1 MMENIKFNKFG
12 MKLNLVL
19 LKKIPKALLYH
30 FQEYSTGKEYLA
42 KNNFDFTRGL
52 VCMKS
57 ENDKSLLLKIHSSI
71 VPWWGKI
78 LKKKKINWLWC
89 NKFNYK
95 FRFGGE

>member
-1 MMENIKFNKFG
+1 MMENIKLNEFG
-12 MKLNLVL
+12 MKLNLLL

-95 FRFGGE
+95 SRFGGE